1 MVAVVHGFAV
11 VVVVMVDIAG
21 AVLIVGPRHLILKY
35 GKNPVSNR

>member
-11 VVVVMVDIAG
+11 GVMVDIAG